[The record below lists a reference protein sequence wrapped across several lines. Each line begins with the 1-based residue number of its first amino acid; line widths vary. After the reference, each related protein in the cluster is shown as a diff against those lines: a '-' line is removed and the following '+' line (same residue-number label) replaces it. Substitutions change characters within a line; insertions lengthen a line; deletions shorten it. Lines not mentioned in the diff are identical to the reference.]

1 MLINIFFKLVYI
13 TVRLVHASYS
23 LPEWQAFK
31 LTFFDPTCCE
41 PDPLYEP
48 GNCKTMIRKQFSI
61 FYTIISY
68 KYGMNVQNSS
78 GARMAR
84 QVVSLQSFKCF
95 DVISFFPLSIDNRK

>member
-31 LTFFDPTCCE
+31 LTFFDPTCRE

-68 KYGMNVQNSS
+68 KYTLRAEATFSRYELASTFRTPAHTAKM
-78 GARMAR
+78 
-84 QVVSLQSFKCF
+84 
-95 DVISFFPLSIDNRK
+95 

>member
-13 TVRLVHASYS
+13 TVRLVDASYS

-31 LTFFDPTCCE
+31 LTFFDPTCRE

-78 GARMAR
+78 GARTAGR
-84 QVVSLQSFKCF
+84 WYHCKVSNVLMLLF
-95 DVISFFPLSIDNRK
+95 SFFP